1 MRNYLKT
8 MAAWKQ
14 LLLFIGMAIGILL
27 IFSFIGTMVLSGITG
42 IPLLQI
48 ADESK
53 WDFSNPRLID
63 FLLGMQFIQFL
74 GLFLIPSLLFGYLSA
89 PHPLH
94 HLGFKKADN
103 GVFYLLGLLL
113 LLVSF
118 PLVEQIG
125 VWNRMI
131 QFPPSMAKWIREKED
146 SAARIIEFML
156 SKHSVKALLMNIIFI
171 AGLAAFGEELFF
183 RGVLQ
188 RIFIRMFKNP
198 WAGIIITAFLFS
210 AIHMQFYG
218 FLPRFLLGIFL
229 GLIYWYSGSLW
240 PAILAHFI
248 YDASLITLA
257 YFHPEMIKEE
267 STGVLSN
274 YQLIIP
280 AIISLIFTLAIVRLM
295 KKKSTIS
302 YEKIYADDYKPPD
315 PFEFE

>member
-1 MRNYLKT
+1 
-8 MAAWKQ
+8 
-14 LLLFIGMAIGILL
+14 
-27 IFSFIGTMVLSGITG
+27 
-42 IPLLQI
+42 
-48 ADESK
+48 
-53 WDFSNPRLID
+53 
-63 FLLGMQFIQFL
+63 
-74 GLFLIPSLLFGYLSA
+74 LLFGYFA
-89 PHPLH
+89 DPHPLNH
-94 HLGFKKADN
+94 IGFKKTDH
-103 GVFYLLGLLL
+103 GIFYLLGLLL
-113 LLVSF
+113 LIVSF
-118 PLVEQIG
+118 PLVEQLG
-125 VWNRMI
+125 LWNRMI
-131 QFPPSMAKWIREKED
+131 HFPPSIAKWMREKED
-146 SAARIIEFML
+146 SAAKIIQFML

-171 AGLAAFGEELFF
+171 AGLAALGEELFF

-218 FLPRFLLGIFL
+218 FLPRLLLGVFL

-240 PAILAHFI
+240 PAIFAHFI

-280 AIISLIFTLAIVRLM
+280 ALISLILTLAIVRLM
-295 KKKSTIS
+295 KKKSAVT
-302 YEKIYADDYKPPD
+302 YEKVYADDDKRPD